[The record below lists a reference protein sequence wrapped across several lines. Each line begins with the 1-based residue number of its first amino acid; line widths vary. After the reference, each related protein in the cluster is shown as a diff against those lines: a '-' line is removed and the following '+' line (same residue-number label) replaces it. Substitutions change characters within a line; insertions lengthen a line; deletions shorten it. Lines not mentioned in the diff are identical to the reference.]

1 MVLGDEFDRMPTLQA
16 SGTQTAVIGTEH
28 TLSDLTA
35 PFAVF
40 QALVDVIN
48 MQAGD
53 TTELRIYTKVL
64 STGGL
69 DSAIYQQLIG
79 APTGNGD
86 QVQISVPVVSDKE
99 IKFTLKQTA
108 GVGRSYAWKVVSIP

>member
-1 MVLGDEFDRMPTLQA
+1 MPVSQA

-28 TLSDLTA
+28 ILADLTA

-40 QALVDVIN
+40 QMLVNVN
-48 MQAGD
+48 AMLTGD

-64 STGGL
+64 SGDTITSSSTL
-69 DSAIYQQLIG
+69 YQQLIG

-86 QVQISVPVVSDKE
+86 QVMISLPVVSDQE
-99 IKFTLKQTA
+99 IRFTLRQTT
-108 GVGRSYAWKVVSIP
+108 GTGRAYPWKVVSFP